1 MSLDKKKVK
10 RLIGMMN
17 DMTEVKIPPMGPI
30 IKCFEIG
37 MDEDI
42 LNYLLRVGTTPHT
55 VRSLESLYDTM
66 RATGELSDKYSW
78 QELWDELMVMS
89 FLVPHEM
96 DRSEYELASIFP
108 GWIELCTSGERTEK
122 RIAIMESFMDF
133 WKLLKTLNIG
143 PIRKKFDKEG
153 IEVRDAGESRMGAL
167 TSITPARKSKRINV
181 NQQLTS
187 EQTVLLKGTAF
198 EILERNKDQI
208 CVMNCICRNHKEIST
223 GKPRTDEFPL
233 KSCMPVGAIADQ
245 LVKSGVAEK
254 VDYET
259 AVSMIEDFE
268 RKGCIHTTFH
278 YAGKA
283 DHDALC
289 ICNCDK
295 DSCLLY
301 AGYQEGYI
309 SKVQVKAYNKPQIID
324 PYACVGCNQ
333 CGKHCPTD
341 AIRYD
346 KDLDK
351 LVFQYE
357 QCVGCGQ
364 CVTQCA
370 FGVQHMVPDE
380 RAVYAMTKKKKKK

>member
-17 DMTEVKIPPMGPI
+17 DMTEVKIPAMPAI
-30 IKCFEIG
+30 IKCFELG

-55 VRSLESLYDTM
+55 VESLKALFDTM
-66 RATGELSDKYSW
+66 RATEEISGKRTWE
-78 QELWDELMVMS
+78 EMWDEIMVMS
-89 FLVPHEM
+89 FLVPHEY
-96 DRSEYELASIFP
+96 DSTQYELASIFP

-143 PIRKKFDKEG
+143 PVRAMFDKEG
-153 IEVRDAGESRMGAL
+153 LEIRDKAIGRMGAL
-167 TSITPARKSKRINV
+167 TSITPARKSKKIQV
-181 NQQLTS
+181 DEQLTS
-187 EQTVLLKGTAF
+187 EQTVLTKGTAF

-223 GKPRTDEFPL
+223 GKERDDEFPL

-259 AVSMIEDFE
+259 AVSMMEDFE

-309 SKVQVKAYNKPQIID
+309 SKVQVRAYNKPQIIN
-324 PYACVGCNQ
+324 PGACTGCNI

-346 KDLDK
+346 ALQKKLDFK
-351 LVFQYE
+351 YE

-380 RAVYAMTKKKKKK
+380 RNVYAMTKKKKK